1 MGNTTDAVSLTV
13 NPPPAQLAVGPLSGF
28 ASSGLV
34 GGPFS
39 PSSQTYSLTNAGGTT
54 LNWTASTRPTG
65 LRSRPPSGTLPPGV
79 STNVTVSIDA
89 SAEALAVNAYSDT
102 VSFTN
107 TSNGLGNTAA
117 PVSLLVLST
126 TAQLVVGPSSGFD
139 SSGYVGGP
147 FSPSSQTYSLTNL
160 GGTTL
165 DWSASIT
172 ADWLTLSATNGTLE
186 AGASTNVTVFI
197 NSNAGSLEV
206 NTYSDVI
213 AFTNLSNDVGDT
225 NWPISLAITALTPF
239 QSWQVFYFGSTT
251 NPAAAPDADPDKDGM
266 SNWAEFLAGTDPTN
280 SASVLRIT
288 TVARQ
293 GNDLLITW
301 TMGSGKTN
309 VLQQADGLGGTSN
322 FADVFTVLTVG
333 SATNYLDV
341 GAATNGLPAT
351 TACGWGPDNPR

>member
-1 MGNTTDAVSLTV
+1 
-13 NPPPAQLAVGPLSGF
+13 
-28 ASSGLV
+28 
-34 GGPFS
+34 
-39 PSSQTYSLTNAGGTT
+39 
-54 LNWTASTRPTG
+54 
-65 LRSRPPSGTLPPGV
+65 
-79 STNVTVSIDA
+79 
-89 SAEALAVNAYSDT
+89 VNAYSDT

-117 PVSLLVLST
+117 AVSLMVLST

-186 AGASTNVTVFI
+186 VGASTNVTVFI

-206 NTYSDVI
+206 NTYSDMI
-213 AFTNLSNDVGDT
+213 AFTNLSNDMGDT
-225 NWPISLAITALTPF
+225 NWPVSLTINPIPLVALFTGSPTNGAEPLTVAFSDTSTGDITNRFWDFGDGATTNTAATNVTHVYAAGTYGVTLVASGPGGASTNSQPNYITALTPF

-266 SNWAEFLAGTDPTN
+266 SNWAEFLTGTDPTN
-280 SASVLRIT
+280 SVSVLRIT
-288 TVARQ
+288 AVGRQ
-293 GNDLLITW
+293 GNDLRITW

-309 VLQQADGLGGTSN
+309 VLQQADGLRGTSN

-341 GAATNGLPAT
+341 GAATNVPARYYRVRL
-351 TACGWGPDNPR
+351 GP